1 MANKTI
7 DKIYGPAIN
16 ITDQKEADIYFEML
30 ISGAMIAN
38 PNLSHE
44 EAEDQECHNLGMYA
58 AVHCSIEVEKRIGQL
73 FLRDVIK
80 SW

>member
-1 MANKTI
+1 MAKEI
-7 DKIYGPAIN
+7 DKIYGPATN
-16 ITDQKEADIYFEML
+16 ITDQEKANIYFEIL
-30 ISGAMIAN
+30 ITGAMAAE
-38 PNLSHE
+38 PNLSRE

-58 AVHCSIEVEKRIGQL
+58 AAHCSIEIEKRISQL